1 MATIVVNDK
10 RLANR
15 KWYIHIQE
23 TKRYIN
29 MCVCTRMIVDN
40 QNKRNWMFISYLQY
54 QNPLKQEKIFSMIS
68 LKELSIWHSAIS
80 SEIASVSFH

>member
-40 QNKRNWMFISYLQY
+40 QNKRNWYVYKL
-54 QNPLKQEKIFSMIS
+54 L
-68 LKELSIWHSAIS
+68 AIS
-80 SEIASVSFH
+80 KSS